1 MYPADYPEVIGVGS
15 VNSSDKRSPFS
26 NYGRAA
32 RTSAPGE
39 ALVTIFPG
47 GNYAAVWGTSFS
59 SALVAGGV
67 TLMRSVHADFDY
79 SDLRQALDAGVQID
93 QGMGR
98 ARLDL
103 LRSLK
108 FLLNEN

>member
-1 MYPADYPEVIGVGS
+1 
-15 VNSSDKRSPFS
+15 
-26 NYGRAA
+26 
-32 RTSAPGE
+32 
-39 ALVTIFPG
+39 
-47 GNYAAVWGTSFS
+47 
-59 SALVAGGV
+59 
-67 TLMRSVHADFDY
+67 MRSVHADFDY

-93 QGMGR
+93 QGMGK